1 MMFYSKSQMKE
12 VNMFEIIMLF
22 AFLLVATSQLL
33 PIKHTNNRLAARK
46 TDHGKKKQ
54 RELLQQSAKMSEKN
68 PGNAKRR
75 NRDYA
80 YAA

>member
-1 MMFYSKSQMKE
+1 
-12 VNMFEIIMLF
+12 MFEIIMLF
-22 AFLLVATSQLL
+22 AFLLAATSQLL
-33 PIKHTNNRLAARK
+33 PCKHAGNRLTTRK

-54 RELLQQSAKMSEKN
+54 RELLQQSVKRSGKN